1 VNSGDS
7 GFHAETAKDDGILRQ
22 WDSQILKSHHEGKVF
37 MKRRA
42 GPFALCLTGI
52 FLFAFTGIS
61 WAGKALPM
69 PSDEARTIPLAM
81 IKADAG
87 DTILVENGVYKGH
100 FFIEP
105 GVIFKA
111 RNQFGAILDGDGSG
125 TAITLGRKSELWGFV
140 VRNGT
145 VGVFSK
151 GKGNIIRGCRIVQNW
166 QTGIVCVSYLP
177 IIEDNYI
184 VFNGASGIQGWDLR
198 CPEGVS
204 INHNCIA
211 YNANHGIAF
220 GGKSEATV
228 AQNIIAFNER
238 FGIKIRSP
246 EEPVRIA
253 GNNFFGNLW
262 SPTPAPE
269 GNFAYDPGFISSRS
283 MEFSVASKCK
293 ECPEDQ
299 TPGVRELEKSLFET
313 HGTYGKK
320 RKAFEAI
327 Q

>member
-1 VNSGDS
+1 MA
-7 GFHAETAKDDGILRQ
+7 GFVLLALTELSTAG
-22 WDSQILKSHHEGKVF
+22 
-37 MKRRA
+37 RR
-42 GPFALCLTGI
+42 I
-52 FLFAFTGIS
+52 
-61 WAGKALPM
+61 PM

-81 IKADAG
+81 IKANAG
-87 DTILVENGVYKGH
+87 DTILVEDGVYNGH

-111 RNQFGAILDGDGSG
+111 RNQYGAVLDANGSG
-125 TAITLGRKSELWGFV
+125 TAITLGRKSELWGFE

-151 GKGNIIRGCRIVQNW
+151 GKGNIIRGCRILKNW
-166 QTGIVCVSYLP
+166 QTGIVCVAYLP
-177 IIEDNYI
+177 IIEDNFI
-184 VFNGASGIQGWDLR
+184 VFNGASGIQVWDVR

-238 FGIKIRSP
+238 FGIKTRSP
-246 EEPVRIA
+246 ESPVRIA

-262 SPTPAPE
+262 SPTPVPKD
-269 GNFAYDPGFISSRS
+269 NFAYDPEFISSRN
-283 MEFSVASKCK
+283 MNFSIASKCQ
-293 ECPEDQ
+293 ECSEGQ

-313 HGTYGKK
+313 HGKYGKK